1 LEALL
6 SRSEGALLAS
16 ASDEIPA
23 QVRGWV
29 EQAEAAFKAGDP
41 AEALRLQQKALEW
54 VQAHRGTVDPFRAQV
69 LNNLSVILSALGRR
83 QEALAPTEEAV
94 KIRRELAK
102 SNGAY
107 LGDLAMALNN
117 LGVMQLAQGEPEQA
131 RVSFEASLEIIRP
144 LAAANRAF
152 EEDLQRTLNN
162 LEELK
167 RQEGI

>member
-1 LEALL
+1 L
-6 SRSEGALLAS
+6 SE
-16 ASDEIPA
+16 
-23 QVRGWV
+23 V
-29 EQAEAAFKAGDP
+29 
-41 AEALRLQQKALEW
+41 
-54 VQAHRGTVDPFRAQV
+54 
-69 LNNLSVILSALGRR
+69 GRR

-107 LGDLAMALNN
+107 LGDLALALNN
-117 LGVMQLAQGEPEQA
+117 LGIMQLAQGEPEQA